1 MDTTAPT
8 LLCSRDPA
16 VIEAVEVAAAAMDVG
31 LRVARDAQ
39 EARALWP
46 AARLRFLSTEVAARW
61 ASAPP
66 GRAFLVGTS
75 PAELTRCSAQLELP
89 VIPLPDVGGRLV
101 DALKRASGD
110 GSRHGTTVA
119 LVGAAGGLGVS
130 TLAVALAITAGRRG
144 TPSALVDL
152 ASCGGGLDLAAGG
165 ETVEGM
171 RWSDLGHARGELG
184 DLAGSLPSL
193 GGVALLAHSREAPS
207 VPSAETVAAVMGALA
222 RSHRMVVVDCGR
234 DPSPTSV
241 DHTVLVVGADVRSV
255 AAARMLAEVK
265 ALRPT
270 SIVVRRGPGRTLPEQ
285 VVARALGA
293 PSLGR
298 MDHHR
303 ALPRLA
309 ELGLLPVSGPARR
322 YARQVGAILEGLPD
336 A

>member
-1 MDTTAPT
+1 M
-8 LLCSRDPA
+8 
-16 VIEAVEVAAAAMDVG
+16 AAAAMDVG
-31 LRVARDAQ
+31 LRVARDTQ

-46 AARLRFLSTEVAARW
+46 AAKLRFLSTEVASRW

-75 PAELTRCSAQLELP
+75 PVELTRCSAQLELP
-89 VIPLPDVGGRLV
+89 VIPLPDVGGRLAE
-101 DALKRASGD
+101 ALRRESGD
-110 GSRHGTTVA
+110 EPQRGTTVA
-119 LVGAAGGLGVS
+119 IVGAAGGLGVS
-130 TLAVALAITAGRRG
+130 TLAVSLAIVAGRRG

-152 ASCGGGLDLAAGG
+152 ACCGGGLDLTAGG

-193 GGVALLAHSREAPS
+193 GGVAMLAQSREAPS
-207 VPSAETVAAVMGALA
+207 VPPAETVVAVMGSLA
-222 RSHRMVVVDCGR
+222 RSHRLVVVDCGR
-234 DPSPTSV
+234 DPSPTPA

-255 AAARMLAEVK
+255 AAARMLAEVN
-265 ALRPT
+265 AVRPS

-298 MDHHR
+298 IDHHR

-322 YARQVGAILEGLPD
+322 YARQVGVILDGLSG